1 MSSSDD
7 SIETW
12 IDWFLSQ
19 EGNEFLCEVDRRYIE
34 DNFNLY
40 GLREVISNFRLCL
53 DIILDRADQDL
64 ESESNL
70 EASVADLYGLIHA
83 RYILTKRGQEAMLRK
98 YRKEEFGT
106 CPALACQRQPCLPIG
121 SKDSLRQCGVRIYC
135 PRCNQ
140 VMLPARRTLNHFD
153 DYEVDGAYVGTTF
166 PHLLLM
172 QYPTLIPP
180 PPVKTEPIVP
190 RVFGFRIR
198 SSHHLY
204 RRAGAAAAACGAG
217 KRSKSGGTPMDVEGN
232 GRKGKGKGR
241 GAAADGRR

>member
-19 EGNEFLCEVDRRYIE
+19 EGNEFLCDVDRRYIE

-40 GLREVISNFRLCL
+40 GLREIVPNFRLCL

-70 EASVADLYGLIHA
+70 EAAVADLYGMVHA

-106 CPALACQRQPCLPIG
+106 CPLLACQRQPCLPIG
-121 SKDSLRQCGVRIYC
+121 LKDSLRQCGVRIYC
-135 PRCNQ
+135 PRCGQ
-140 VMLPARRTLNHFD
+140 V
-153 DYEVDGAYVGTTF
+153 
-166 PHLLLM
+166 
-172 QYPTLIPP
+172 
-180 PPVKTEPIVP
+180 
-190 RVFGFRIR
+190 
-198 SSHHLY
+198 
-204 RRAGAAAAACGAG
+204 
-217 KRSKSGGTPMDVEGN
+217 
-232 GRKGKGKGR
+232 
-241 GAAADGRR
+241 